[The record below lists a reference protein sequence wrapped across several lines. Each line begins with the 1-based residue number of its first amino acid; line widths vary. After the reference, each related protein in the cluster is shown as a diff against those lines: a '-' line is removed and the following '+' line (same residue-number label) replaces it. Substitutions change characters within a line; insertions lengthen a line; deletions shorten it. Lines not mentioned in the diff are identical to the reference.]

1 LKEKIKRIFHAVKDV
16 SKEIEN
22 GILLESVK
30 KGIIKDYNLEELDV
44 ARKIF

>member
-1 LKEKIKRIFHAVKDV
+1 MPLKEKLKRIFHAVKDV

-30 KGIIKDYNLEELDV
+30 KGIIQDYNL
-44 ARKIF
+44 